1 MHKTRL
7 VVGALAL
14 AIANGALAAPA
25 VPLGEP
31 LGTSLGSLLGGTFA
45 LGLSLGSA
53 LPIAGI
59 GLVSVAAASLVIG
72 IRIVR
77 RKHKR

>member
-7 VVGALAL
+7 VVGALSL
-14 AIANGALAAPA
+14 ASATAAWAAA

-31 LGTSLGSLLGGTFA
+31 LGTSLGSLLGATFA
-45 LGLSLGSA
+45 LGLGLGTG

-59 GLVSVAAASLVIG
+59 GLVSVAAASLVVAV
-72 IRIVR
+72 RIVR
-77 RKHKR
+77 RKHRR

>member
-1 MHKTRL
+1 
-7 VVGALAL
+7 
-14 AIANGALAAPA
+14 
-25 VPLGEP
+25 

-59 GLVSVAAASLVIG
+59 GLVSVAAASLVVG